1 MNMRRMRAAAI
12 VEELRCLG
20 QDGTRRVLLRH
31 GAAEPCFGVK
41 VGDLKVLRKRVK
53 VDHPLALE
61 LFGTGIFDARYLAG
75 LIVDDARMTP
85 EDLHRW
91 ADQACR
97 PLAGSTVPWVA
108 AGSAHGAAISLE
120 WIESE
125 RELVAV
131 AGWGTLVSLVAVK
144 PDAELDLPMLKG
156 FLRRV
161 QGGIHDAPNLV
172 RYQMNEFLIAAG
184 RHVKPL
190 TAVALEIAEGIGRVS
205 VDVGQTACQ
214 VPHAEECI
222 RKAMTEG
229 KVGGKRKS
237 AKC

>member
-1 MNMRRMRAAAI
+1 MKSIEFLKIVHLRGPNMWTYRPVLEAWVDI
-12 VEELRCLG
+12 GEL
-20 QDGTRRVLLRH
+20 
-31 GAAEPCFGVK
+31 
-41 VGDLKVLRKRVK
+41 
-53 VDHPLALE
+53 
-61 LFGTGIFDARYLAG
+61 
-75 LIVDDARMTP
+75 
-85 EDLHRW
+85 ED
-91 ADQACR
+91 C
-97 PLAGSTVPWVA
+97 PSNTIPGFY
-108 AGSAHGAAISLE
+108 
-120 WIESE
+120 E
-125 RELVAV
+125 RLSS
-131 AGWGTLVSLVAVK
+131 WLPSLV
-144 PDAELDLPMLKG
+144 EHRCSYEERGG

-190 TAVALEIAEGIGRVS
+190 TAVALEIAEGIGWVS

-222 RKAMTEG
+222 RKAVTEG